1 MARLPWIRLFTEAR
15 NDRKLELLDDA
26 QHRVWFK
33 LLCYSSESE
42 PRGVFRIDEVLAIE
56 VANAD
61 DDLMASTIER
71 MKKLRLIEIDGEW
84 GYFPAFADRQYAAGG
99 NVSDMPDEIL
109 KRVQKHRA
117 KDTL

>member
-33 LLCYSSESE
+33 LLCYASESE
-42 PRGVFRIDEVLAIE
+42 PRGVFRIDDLLAIE

-61 DDLMASTIER
+61 DELMASTIER
-71 MKKLRLIEIDGEW
+71 MTRLKLVEVDGEW

-99 NVSDMPDEIL
+99 EASSAPDHVLE
-109 KRVQKHRA
+109 RVHRHRD
-117 KDTL
+117 KDSL